1 MHDSGSISAN
11 QAWLYRIGVVVAN
24 EFEKVFG
31 YRPDVEVNKEYDG
44 YTININAAYIPG
56 DLDRKR

>member
-1 MHDSGSISAN
+1 MHNLDPMPGD
-11 QAWLYRIGVVVAN
+11 QAWAYRIGVVVAN

-44 YTININAAYIPG
+44 YTININAAYPG
-56 DLDRKR
+56 